1 MNEIKW
7 PEYLKGNVINPEPVS
22 SEKDLLHH
30 NELLFILSVSI
41 FALLFIQQFRWVFRS
56 DTLPIFFTNVF
67 DFDVLIWNHCSNYK
81 GKMGRRSWETQQCFQ
96 DARTKRNGANV
107 HLRQLRSTSACRWLM
122 SNRAGLRRTCTFSRV
137 LENDRTCAGQASL
150 SLLLRSLWRPWSHW
164 NNQKLILRLSV
175 NIY

>member
-1 MNEIKW
+1 MAWILEGKCDKPGASFLRKGFIAPQWAFIYSLSKHFCIIIHSAIQVGIQKW
-7 PEYLKGNVINPEPVS
+7 HLAN
-22 SEKDLLHH
+22 
-30 NELLFILSVSI
+30 
-41 FALLFIQQFRWVFRS
+41 
-56 DTLPIFFTNVF
+56 FFTNVF

-107 HLRQLRSTSACRWLM
+107 HLRQLRSTSESRWLM
-122 SNRAGLRRTCTFSRV
+122 SNRAGLRRTSTFSRV